1 LWYGSSVEEG
11 KEGQGTAA
19 GRRLV
24 CLVKERSR
32 AAVWTDKERL
42 EEKEDGHV
50 HFRVYRGVNMDLYRM
65 KM

>member
-1 LWYGSSVEEG
+1 MV
-11 KEGQGTAA
+11 
-19 GRRLV
+19 RLV
-24 CLVKERSR
+24 DRGREGRSRNSSR

-50 HFRVYRGVNMDLYRM
+50 HFRVYRGVNMELYRM